1 MLSVFP
7 FLGPKRAFML
17 FLDTMTPGNF
27 VTSITLKYLDILVV
41 LRSVETRDI
50 WSIRESLTVEL
61 MNYSI

>member
-1 MLSVFP
+1 
-7 FLGPKRAFML
+7 ML